1 MLGQTRRHI
10 RNNAVASNFATGT
23 VSDLVCFKCDAVFP
37 NISGRPRRMVVAVL
51 LFQLFS
57 RYEPVLQNL
66 FEHGAGSLSRYFSYA
81 NKWLCGN
88 LLRHGCADYVTG
100 RARPQ

>member
-1 MLGQTRRHI
+1 
-10 RNNAVASNFATGT
+10 
-23 VSDLVCFKCDAVFP
+23 
-37 NISGRPRRMVVAVL
+37 
-51 LFQLFS
+51 
-57 RYEPVLQNL
+57 VLQNV

-100 RARPQ
+100 PARPQ